1 MNYSRREVLLLG
13 LLLFA
18 SGVGLG
24 MAYFLIPNFLWGAS
38 LFGGI
43 FGVFVPVG
51 LIVLGILL
59 VYGGITN
66 KD

>member
-1 MNYSRREVLLLG
+1 
-13 LLLFA
+13 
-18 SGVGLG
+18 VGLG
-24 MAYFLIPNFLWGAS
+24 AAYFLIPNFLWGAS

-51 LIVLGILL
+51 LIILGILL
-59 VYGGITN
+59 LYAGINSTTSKK